1 MSGLQCHKRLWL
13 ETYRREL
20 IVYSD
25 STNAAFAQ
33 GNEFGELAR
42 ELIALVEC
50 DDSDSNPLGH
60 LIAAVEEPSQAVKD
74 TAAALNT
81 HRVLFEPAFR
91 YEGVFVRVDGLI
103 RHDTGVNKE
112 GEPSYTMVEVKAASS
127 VKPQYIRDAAVQA
140 WVLRG
145 TGLNVTR
152 IEIGHVNTAFTY
164 DGHSYDGLL
173 KREDVTAQVEQALM
187 QVDGWVQTQREM
199 LRSADAPA
207 IDTGAQCK
215 TPYPCPFIEHCSAS
229 QVQPQTPAIEFPVF
243 LLPSIKGKALA
254 RKLKAVGYE
263 DLLTVPTEQL
273 GEFAF
278 VQNVYRSGQ
287 AWHDAAKAKEL
298 LNAQPKPWG
307 YLDFETISPAV
318 PLWANTKP
326 FAHWPFQWSVHT
338 ESSIESLDNGL
349 DSRLD
354 SRHRHTDFLDLSGN
368 NPTLACVEK
377 MLNTLDGMNTVWAY
391 NAAFEKQAIMRMANV
406 MPQHKA
412 ALMALADK
420 LQDLIPIVQA
430 CYYHPAMQGSYSIKS
445 VLPAI
450 APELNYH
457 DLVGVQDGNAA
468 QGAFFEAASPACTL
482 QRKAEL
488 DTQLRAYCK
497 LDTWAMV
504 VLVQRLLNPV

>member
-20 IVYSD
+20 MVYSD
-25 STNAAFAQ
+25 ATNAAFAQ

-42 ELIALVEC
+42 ELIAAVEC
-50 DDSDSNPLGH
+50 GQPEDGTQALGH

-74 TAAALNT
+74 TAAALHV

-103 RHDTGVNKE
+103 RHDHGDA
-112 GEPSYTMVEVKAASS
+112 EPSYTMVEVKAASS

-152 IEIGHVNTAFTY
+152 IEIGHVNTSFTY
-164 DGHSYDGLL
+164 DGHSHSGLL
-173 KREDVTAQVEQALM
+173 KREDITAQVEQALLD
-187 QVDGWVQTQREM
+187 VDGWVHSQREM
-199 LRSADAPA
+199 LRSADAPS
-207 IDTGAQCK
+207 IEIGAQCK
-215 TPYPCPFIEHCSAS
+215 TPYPCPFIDHCNAS
-229 QVQPQTPAIEFPVF
+229 QAQTQTQTQATAVEFPVF

-254 RKLKAVGYE
+254 RKLKAAGYE
-263 DLLTVPTEQL
+263 DLLTVPTELL

-287 AWHDAAKAKEL
+287 AWHDAGKAKEL

-326 FAHWPFQWSVHT
+326 FAHWPFQWSIHT
-338 ESSIESLDNGL
+338 EQAD
-349 DSRLD
+349 RT
-354 SRHRHTDFLDLSGN
+354 HHHTDFLDLSGG
-368 NPTLACVEK
+368 NPTLACVEQ
-377 MLNTLDGMNTVWAY
+377 MLAALAQCQTVWAY
-391 NAAFEKQAIMRMANV
+391 NAAFERQAIMRMANV
-406 MPQHKA
+406 MPDHKA
-412 ALMALADK
+412 ALSVLADK

-430 CYYHPAMQGSYSIKS
+430 SYYHPAMQGSYSIKS

-457 DLVGVQDGNAA
+457 DLDGVQDGNAA
-468 QGAFFEAASPACTL
+468 QGAFFEAVAPQCTP

-488 DTQLRAYCK
+488 DQQLRAYCK

-504 VLVQRLLNPV
+504 VLVQRLLNPEVRA